1 MVNQQLGSNAVQITL
16 GHPWRPL
23 GQVPSMSAKAYRR
36 QLRIAFGLRV
46 FRSALR
52 LTTITVPDRRQEV
65 TTCALLAV
73 GPSKNTDRFE

>member
-1 MVNQQLGSNAVQITL
+1 
-16 GHPWRPL
+16 
-23 GQVPSMSAKAYRR
+23 MSAKAYRR

-73 GPSKNTDRFE
+73 GPSKNTDRF